1 MYTLDQSFSSN
12 NLRKIFDYENRKG
25 NYLEGRFFSEEG
37 EFSSQ
42 IEEITRKLKKCSSD
56 FKELKKNKDSLSDQ
70 EYETKKII
78 LNKTKEELKDKKEN
92 ILNETFD

>member
-42 IEEITRKLKKCSSD
+42 IEEITR
-56 FKELKKNKDSLSDQ
+56 
-70 EYETKKII
+70 
-78 LNKTKEELKDKKEN
+78 
-92 ILNETFD
+92 